1 MARRASAI
9 EEQGLSEAV
18 AARIEAPQFDLK
30 GDQSD
35 QSMRQVVL
43 FYKVMYHSSGGLRG
57 PPREVSC

>member
-1 MARRASAI
+1 MAPRASAI

-35 QSMRQVVL
+35 QSMRQVGL
-43 FYKVMYHSSGGLRG
+43 FTK
-57 PPREVSC
+57 

>member
-1 MARRASAI
+1 MAPRASAI

-18 AARIEAPQFDLK
+18 AARIETPQFDLK

-43 FYKVMYHSSGGLRG
+43 FTK
-57 PPREVSC
+57 